1 MRIEFQST
9 VSLIAMVVAG
19 SIATSAAAK
28 AAPEIAATS
37 QDSGSTQGA
46 VEPTVDKDAADK
58 ADIVVT
64 GSRIARPEFS
74 RPNPIQSFNA
84 ESIKDVGATNITD
97 FLQRSPALLGSTK
110 SSDTAGSNLPSA
122 QLTGVN
128 ELNLR
133 NLGTQRTLV
142 LVDGRRHIAAEPGSA
157 AVDTDTIPVDLIDR
171 IDVLTGGTSAVYGAD
186 GVSGVVNFVMKH
198 DFEGISLRGQSG
210 ISQRGDAG
218 NRFISATAGHN
229 FADGRGNI
237 AAAYEFNETDKF
249 RQTQRLPYAQSGPY
263 FRFVRNP
270 ADFPH
275 HPGTPYRVLL
285 SNLRWADSSP
295 GGAIDINGD
304 NAPDYTGEGGVY
316 DPGTYVSG
324 SPFTIGGSSTPQ
336 DSYFG
341 DYTPYTRRNIA
352 NLLGSFKFSPALRV
366 FAEGKFV
373 RTYANTDGQPSFD
386 FFTYLYPDNAYLN
399 AKFPQATEGA
409 TITGRDNFDFGL
421 HSYDARR
428 DTLRGVLGAD
438 GALSSHAKYEVS
450 FVYGQAKSKAT
461 TYNDRISDRYY
472 AALDSVVDPATGNIT
487 CRINLPG
494 QTDIQSSSY
503 NTSAF
508 NGPPVTFAPGQ
519 CVPLNVL
526 GAGSPTPAAL
536 AFILANHTDHAK
548 LTQAVLSGSVSGDTG
563 AFLNFPGGPVGFA
576 FGGEYRRETSDYIPS
591 GLELNNQ
598 LLDGSGSV
606 RTKGS
611 FNVKEAFG
619 EVNLPI
625 FKENRFAYGLS
636 VGAAGRIS
644 KYSTIGSTKSWSFN
658 GTYSPIRDISFRGTL
673 SQAVRAP
680 NISELFQGQS
690 GAFEFIADPCGI
702 DQVTSGSQYRQANC
716 NTILNGLGVN
726 PSTFDPVNNPTS
738 PANSSLLGTSGGN
751 PRLREETARS
761 WTAGT
766 VLRPRFLPNLL
777 ISADWYNIRIRNAIN
792 TASAEDLAKLCVD
805 QPTLANPFCS
815 AVSRSSSTG
824 LINGYSVSPQN
835 VAAIRTSGLDVALDW
850 RIHPRG
856 DIGTFNVHVIGNYL
870 HTLKRIASPGADVEN
885 QRDYATTSSGAQ
897 APKFSGNATLNWR
910 IGRFDLNYDVQYFS
924 RTLRFTREQL
934 AGQPDIVAPQYI
946 RYKESWLHNAQA
958 SIDVAKEFNFYLGVN
973 NIFDAKPDVGAIAY
987 PVSAVGRFLYAG
999 VRVRLGSKGQ

>member
-1 MRIEFQST
+1 MHTKFHSSSSLLAIILGASIPSGALAQT
-9 VSLIAMVVAG
+9 VAPPASSASVTQDAG
-19 SIATSAAAK
+19 TVQT
-28 AAPEIAATS
+28 APS
-37 QDSGSTQGA
+37 D
-46 VEPTVDKDAADK
+46 PDAAGK
-58 ADIVVT
+58 PDIVVT

-84 ESIKDVGATNITD
+84 ETIKDVGATNITE
-97 FLQRSPALLGSTK
+97 FLQRSPALLGSLK

-218 NRFISATAGHN
+218 NRFISATVGHN
-229 FADGRGNI
+229 FADNRGNV

-249 RQTQRLPYAQSGPY
+249 RQVSRLPYAQSGPY
-263 FRFVRNP
+263 YRFVRNP
-270 ADFPH
+270 ADLPDN
-275 HPGTPYRVLL
+275 PTVPDRIPL

-295 GGAIDINGD
+295 GGAIDVNGD
-304 NAPDYTGEGGVY
+304 GVPDFTGEGGVY
-316 DPGTYVSG
+316 DPGTYVKG

-352 NLLGSFKFSPALRV
+352 NVMGSFKFSPALRL

-386 FFTYLYPDNAYLN
+386 FYTTLYPDNAYLN
-399 AKFPQATEGA
+399 AKFPGVTDGA
-409 TITGRDNFDFGL
+409 TILGRDNFDFGL
-421 HSYDARR
+421 HAYDARR
-428 DTLRGVLGAD
+428 DTLRGVIGAD
-438 GALSSHAKYEVS
+438 GAINSHARYEVS

-472 AALDSVVDPATGNIT
+472 AALDSVVDPATGRIT

-503 NTSAF
+503 NVSAF

-526 GAGSPTPAAL
+526 GFGSPTPAAL

-548 LTQAVLSGSVSGDTG
+548 LTQSVLSGSISGDTG
-563 AFLNFPGGPVGFA
+563 AFLNLPGGPVGFA

-591 GLELNNQ
+591 DLELNNQ

-606 RTKGS
+606 RTKGK

-619 EVNLPI
+619 EVNLPL
-625 FKENRFAYGLS
+625 FKEAPFAYALS

-658 GTYSPIRDISFRGTL
+658 GTYAPIRDLSFRGTI

-680 NISELFQGQS
+680 NIGELFQGAS
-690 GAFEFIADPCGI
+690 GAFEFISDPCGI
-702 DQVTSGSQYRQANC
+702 DQVGSGSQYRQANC
-716 NTILNGLGVN
+716 NTILNGLGVT
-726 PSTFDPVNNPTS
+726 PSTFDPVNNPLS

-761 WTAGT
+761 WTAGA

-805 QPTLANPFCS
+805 QPTLSNPFCS
-815 AVSRSSSTG
+815 AITRNPTTG
-824 LINGYSVSPQN
+824 VINGYTVSPQN

-850 RIHPRG
+850 RIKPKW
-856 DIGTFNVHVIGNYL
+856 DIGTFNVHVIANYL
-870 HTLKRIASPGADVEN
+870 RTLTRIASPGADVEN
-885 QRDYATTSSGAQ
+885 QREYATTSSGAQ

-910 IGRFDLNYDVQYFS
+910 KGPFDLTYDVQYFS
-924 RTLRFTREQL
+924 RTLRFTREQI

-946 RYKESWLHNAQA
+946 RYKENWLHNAQA
-958 SIDVAKEFNFYLGVN
+958 SIDVAKKFNFYLGVN
-973 NIFDAKPDVGAIAY
+973 NLFDAKPDVGAIAY
-987 PVSAVGRFLYAG
+987 PVSAVGRFFYAG
-999 VRVRLGSKGQ
+999 VRVRLGGKE

>member
-1 MRIEFQST
+1 VKAT
-9 VSLIAMVVAG
+9 LI
-19 SIATSAAAK
+19 STSALALIMAA
-28 AAPEIAATS
+28 ALPTAVCAQTA
-37 QDSGSTQGA
+37 STADANPAMQKGD
-46 VEPTVDKDAADK
+46 VDAQAKP
-58 ADIVVT
+58 DIIVT

-74 RPNPIQSFNA
+74 RPNPIQSFSA
-84 ESIKDVGATNITD
+84 ETIKDVGATNITD
-97 FLQRSPALLGSTK
+97 FLLRSPALLGSTK
-110 SSDTAGSNLPSA
+110 SSDTAGSNLSSA

-198 DFEGISLRGQSG
+198 DFEGISLRAQSG

-263 FRFVRNP
+263 YRFVRNP
-270 ADFPH
+270 ADFPDN
-275 HPGTPYRVLL
+275 PTIPDRIPL

-295 GGAIDINGD
+295 GGAIDVNGD
-304 NAPDYTGEGGVY
+304 SVPDFTGEGGVY

-352 NLLGSFKFSPALRV
+352 NVLGSFKFSPALRV

-373 RTYANTDGQPSFD
+373 RTYANTDGQPSYD
-386 FFTYLYPDNAYLN
+386 FYTYLYPDNAYLN

-421 HSYDARR
+421 HNYDARR

-438 GALSSHAKYEVS
+438 GALGSHGKYEVS
-450 FVYGQAKSKAT
+450 VVYGQAKSKAT

-472 AALDSVVDPATGNIT
+472 AALDSVIDPATSKIT

-494 QTDIQSSSY
+494 QTDIQSSSF
-503 NTSAF
+503 NVSAF

-526 GAGSPTPAAL
+526 GAGSPTSAAL

-548 LTQAVLSGSVSGDTG
+548 LTQTVFSGSVSGDTG
-563 AFLNFPGGPVGFA
+563 AFLNLPGGPVGFA

-591 GLELNNQ
+591 DLELNNQ

-619 EVNLPI
+619 EINLPI

-690 GAFEFIADPCGI
+690 GAFDFISDPCGI
-702 DQVTSGSQYRQANC
+702 DQVGSGSQYRQANC
-716 NTILNGLGVN
+716 NSILTGLGIT
-726 PSTFDPVNNPTS
+726 PSTFDPVNNPIS

-761 WTAGT
+761 WTAGM

-777 ISADWYNIRIRNAIN
+777 ISADWYDIRIRNAIN

-805 QPTLANPFCS
+805 QPTLTNPFCS
-815 AVSRSSSTG
+815 AITRSSSTG

-850 RIHPRG
+850 RIRPRG
-856 DIGTFNVHVIGNYL
+856 DIGTFNLHVIANYL
-870 HTLKRIASPGADVEN
+870 KTLKRIASPGADVEN
-885 QRDYATTSSGAQ
+885 QRDYSSTSSGAQ
-897 APKFSGNATLNWR
+897 APKFSGSATLQWR
-910 IGRFDLNYDVQYFS
+910 KGPFDLTYDVQYFS
-924 RTLRFTREQL
+924 RTLRFTRERI

-946 RYKESWLHNAQA
+946 RFKESWLHNAQA
-958 SIDVAKEFNFYLGVN
+958 SIDIAKKFDFYLGVN
-973 NIFDAKPDVGAIAY
+973 NIFDSKPDVGAIAY
-987 PVSAVGRFLYAG
+987 PVSAVGRFFYAG
-999 VRVRLGSKGQ
+999 VRVRLGGKDR